1 MQSEVFETDKSL
13 INNSNVVQDKDAGL
27 LAQPENVVP
36 KENLI
41 ENDEDLENNF
51 SDSDDGDQY
60 LNSFSSP
67 SNSGDDEL
75 RWYAYRGRL
84 GINFME
90 QNDAPN
96 SQLIYP
102 LQNENHQA
110 NNHNIQQNQQE
121 EEETDFLEMD
131 FEPDTN
137 SEIENDNE
145 GRFNLNYDL
154 RNGHNNVPENQQQLP
169 SQNHLNFNI
178 NQSLNEE
185 LVNHNSSVRNTG
197 AKPKQFSSN
206 CRNLKSPKQ
215 NPQLA
220 SDGDNTFKITGH
232 LYPYPESSSSS
243 KPQQHLNDD
252 DSYNIG
258 ASCSRHS
265 LNSER
270 SFHRHNNFESNYIK
284 PHKSPSK
291 SSSHNHKQQRLHEE
305 QNDQFLFEIEPI
317 KPRNSVT
324 IYTSNC
330 DEKILMDALT
340 SLKLK
345 PDREVILNYFN
356 KSKMVPQL
364 GLIDYIIYRSKKNC
378 NYLKIIE
385 LIENSCVNDY
395 HDEYGTKKFD
405 INFYPL
411 DFFSTTPEMID
422 IEVSEIVKRWNPQTD
437 LSPLVN
443 IKNKYFIQT
452 NVLGKLVYIIRRL
465 NNNQK
470 PPSIIFR
477 EDETIK
483 IPQFYVSGYITITTR
498 HPT

>member
-1 MQSEVFETDKSL
+1 MQSEVFETDKNSL
-13 INNSNVVQDKDAGL
+13 SNSNVVTEMDAGL
-27 LAQPENVVP
+27 SAQPENVVP
-36 KENLI
+36 IEDYQNLI

-51 SDSDDGDQY
+51 SDSDDDQFI
-60 LNSFSSP
+60 NSFSSP
-67 SNSGDDEL
+67 SNSGDEEL

-90 QNDAPN
+90 RNDAPN
-96 SQLIYP
+96 NQFNYP

-110 NNHNIQQNQQE
+110 NNPNIQQNQQE

-137 SEIENDNE
+137 SEIENDND
-145 GRFNLNYDL
+145 GRFNLNYDI
-154 RNGHNNVPENQQQLP
+154 RNGHNNLPENQQQQLP
-169 SQNHLNFNI
+169 SRNHLNFNI
-178 NQSLNEE
+178 NQQSLNELE
-185 LVNHNSSVRNTG
+185 NQNHNISIRNTG
-197 AKPKQFSSN
+197 AKPKQFSSS
-206 CRNLKSPKQ
+206 RNLKSPKQ
-215 NPQLA
+215 NLQQV

-232 LYPYPESSSSS
+232 LYPESSSSS
-243 KPQQHLNDD
+243 KLQQKDD
-252 DSYNIG
+252 DAYNIG
-258 ASCSRHS
+258 ASCSRYS

-270 SFHRHNNFESNYIK
+270 PYHRPNNLDINYLK

-345 PDREVILNYFN
+345 PDREIILNYFN

-385 LIENSCVNDY
+385 IIENACANDY
-395 HDEYGTKKFD
+395 HDEYGTKRFD

-422 IEVSEIVKRWNPQTD
+422 IEVSEIIKRWNPQID

-470 PPSIIFR
+470 PPTAIFR

>member
-1 MQSEVFETDKSL
+1 MQSEVFETDKSS
-13 INNSNVVQDKDAGL
+13 INNSNVVQELDNGL
-27 LAQPENVVP
+27 SAQPDNVVP
-36 KENLI
+36 KEDFQNLI

-60 LNSFSSP
+60 INSFSSP

-90 QNDAPN
+90 RNDAPN
-96 SQLIYP
+96 NQFNYP
-102 LQNENHQA
+102 LQNNENHQA
-110 NNHNIQQNQQE
+110 NNNHNMQQQNQQQE

-137 SEIENDNE
+137 SEIENDND
-145 GRFNLNYDL
+145 GRFNLNYENL
-154 RNGHNNVPENQQQLP
+154 RNGHNNLPENHQQLP

-178 NQSLNEE
+178 NQQSLNELE
-185 LVNHNSSVRNTG
+185 NHNHNIISIRNTG
-197 AKPKQFSSN
+197 AKPKQFSSS

-215 NPQLA
+215 CPQLA

-232 LYPYPESSSSS
+232 LYPNPESSSTSS
-243 KPQQHLNDD
+243 SLLSKQQNDD

-258 ASCSRHS
+258 ASCSRYS

-270 SFHRHNNFESNYIK
+270 PYHRPHNLDSSNYIK

-330 DEKILMDALT
+330 DEKILMDALV
-340 SLKLK
+340 
-345 PDREVILNYFN
+345 R
-356 KSKMVPQL
+356 
-364 GLIDYIIYRSKKNC
+364 R
-378 NYLKIIE
+378 
-385 LIENSCVNDY
+385 
-395 HDEYGTKKFD
+395 
-405 INFYPL
+405 
-411 DFFSTTPEMID
+411 
-422 IEVSEIVKRWNPQTD
+422 
-437 LSPLVN
+437 
-443 IKNKYFIQT
+443 
-452 NVLGKLVYIIRRL
+452 VLCCKDV
-465 NNNQK
+465 
-470 PPSIIFR
+470 
-477 EDETIK
+477 
-483 IPQFYVSGYITITTR
+483 
-498 HPT
+498 